1 MKLKTKLIE
10 KAFKRKVIPFI
21 LAMGVD
27 TASRTGWCKATT
39 APDYVDFDYNFIDIK
54 TRDKYC
60 KYNQYINIFSSL
72 LNSEI
77 DIIVIEETY
86 YSKNVKT
93 FQLLSRLGGFVYA
106 AANRAG
112 IKNKRFILATSA
124 RKKLGFK
131 GNLKKQIIQKQ
142 FLRKLKIKIDDE
154 DIIDAMILAI
164 NGILEEKI

>member
-10 KAFKRKVIPFI
+10 KAFKGKVIPFI
-21 LAMGVD
+21 TVMGID

-39 APDYVDFDYNFIDIK
+39 APDYVTFDYNFTDIK
-54 TRDKYC
+54 TRDKYY
-60 KYNQYINIFSSL
+60 KYNQYIDIFTNL
-72 LNSEI
+72 LKSEI

-106 AANRAG
+106 AAHTVG
-112 IKNKRFILATSA
+112 IKDKRFILATSA

-142 FLRKLKIKIDDE
+142 FIKKLKIKIDDE
-154 DIIDAMILAI
+154 DIIDAMVLAM